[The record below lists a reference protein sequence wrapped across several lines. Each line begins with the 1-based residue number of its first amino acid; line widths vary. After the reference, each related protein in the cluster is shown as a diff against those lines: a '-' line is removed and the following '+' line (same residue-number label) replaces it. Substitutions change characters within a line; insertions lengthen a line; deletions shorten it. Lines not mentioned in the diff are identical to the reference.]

1 MRGRCATNLVCD
13 VVEQVVHVAEM
24 GGGEHG
30 VEHLAL
36 AAVLLAFRGE
46 ETGPEEDH
54 EVTTN
59 SAYRLE
65 RAPWNCEVVI
75 KTYSEGSVRFG

>member
-1 MRGRCATNLVCD
+1 M
-13 VVEQVVHVAEM
+13 AEV

-36 AAVLLAFRGE
+36 TAVLLALRGK
-46 ETGPEEDH
+46 ETGPQEDH
-54 EVTTN
+54 EVTTHPTYLLEN
-59 SAYRLE
+59 SLREY
-65 RAPWNCEVVI
+65 EVEM